1 MKVEFVT
8 LGDAAKRLDVP
19 GPTLRGWSD
28 KLEELNV
35 HYLERNHRDERIFYE
50 EDMVIFQFM
59 KEQKDKYKR
68 KTTTTDLA
76 YVIHEDD
83 RFTCRQKGNVPDVPM
98 YQTKLSE
105 VDYEHILEH
114 PEFKAFMSTIITS
127 ATSELSEGITEQV
140 SERMKKEMD
149 LKIEEVEA
157 RRIKKM
163 DELLAEQRETK
174 KVIQDY
180 MNLPAY
186 KKIFAKNPF
195 K

>member
-8 LGDAAKRLDVP
+8 LGDASRMLDVP
-19 GPTLRGWSD
+19 APTLRGWSD
-28 KLEELNV
+28 RLEELGI

-50 EDMVIFQFM
+50 EDIKIFAFM

-68 KTTTTDLA
+68 KTTTTDIA
-76 YVIHEDD
+76 YIIHDSDE
-83 RFTCRQKGNVPDVPM
+83 FECRQKGEVPSVPK

-114 PEFKAFMSTIITS
+114 PEFKKFIDTVVQR
-127 ATSELSEGITEQV
+127 ATADLSEGLTEQITQNM
-140 SERMKKEMD
+140 RKEMNSK
-149 LKIEEVEA
+149 LSEIED

-163 DELLAEQRETK
+163 DELLEEQRQTK
-174 KVIQDY
+174 QLMENY
-180 MNLPAY
+180 FNLPAY
-186 KKIFAKNPF
+186 KRIFAKNPF